1 MIDSGHL
8 AAFFAVAAVLIAVP
22 GPSVVFVVSRGVALG
37 WRGGVATAIGNES
50 GLLIQV
56 LIVAMGLGVVLERW
70 AAVLDAVKLIGA
82 AYLIFLGIQQ
92 FRHRENLAVA
102 AAAATEPKKPAT
114 IVREGLVVGVTN
126 PKGVLIFTAVLPQ
139 FIDRQDG
146 NVSLQLLILGL
157 ICIVIALVS
166 DCTWGLLAGSA
177 HVWLQRSPRKLETI
191 GAASGVALVGLGG
204 YLALSAFDNSL
215 VG

>member
-8 AAFFAVAAVLIAVP
+8 AAFFAVAIVLIAVP

-82 AYLIFLGIQQ
+82 AYLVFLGIQQ
-92 FRHRENLAVA
+92 FRHRKNLAV

-126 PKGVLIFTAVLPQ
+126 PKGVVIFTAVLPQ

-215 VG
+215 AG